1 MIVLEPV
8 PSLPVKF
15 LSSYFGP
22 GFLYPHLLSSYYKSA
37 LSYRRE
43 EAHRFPESTAPPG
56 PPCDP
61 TEACLLSCTSV
72 CDPVNWLEKHKEWQR
87 DCIMDT
93 APRSAPCQGADRKL
107 GYRVPGPEKWLPIY
121 ELHCLIASTGISASF
136 SIWGEERTVV
146 FPSHILLWSLHSLR
160 QVSLHFRWPSLS
172 WDLIV
177 LLSLNVFYNDT
188 SQHGVINISGH
199 HSAPFS

>member
-37 LSYRRE
+37 LSYRRG

-61 TEACLLSCTSV
+61 TEACLLSCTSI

-93 APRSAPCQGADRKL
+93 APQVSPLPRSRQKARVQGAWPWKVTPYLWIALSDSQHRNCCLFLYLGWRKN
-107 GYRVPGPEKWLPIY
+107 
-121 ELHCLIASTGISASF
+121 C
-136 SIWGEERTVV
+136 
-146 FPSHILLWSLHSLR
+146 
-160 QVSLHFRWPSLS
+160 SLS
-172 WDLIV
+172 IRYPHVEPAQSQTSLFTFQMALTV
-177 LLSLNVFYNDT
+177 LRPDSPAFLKCVL
-188 SQHGVINISGH
+188 QWR
-199 HSAPFS
+199 